1 MFSEID
7 KLPEEFLGCKVEQL
21 HDILQKPTLI
31 HLPGDIEQPLFISTL
46 LHGNETTGFYALQN
60 LLNEYKNKKLPRSLS
75 IFIGNTEAAV
85 TGQRRLER
93 QIDFN
98 RIWPGTHEHY
108 LAEAHMMQQV
118 TDIMRELKPFASID
132 IHNNTGRNPHYGCIN
147 ALDHRYL
154 SLAGMFSNIVV
165 YFTTPKGVQ
174 SAAFAEFCPS
184 VTLECGQSGEVDGV
198 VHATRYLHRVMNLQQ
213 LPAEP
218 TQPINLYHT
227 VARVMIPEGYSF
239 GFADDATINLYPDIE
254 MYNFCELKPGTAF
267 AWIEPES
274 SGYLETYDENEH
286 ETGREY
292 FAYNE
297 QHEIVLRKPVMPSM
311 LTVNTTVIRQ
321 DCLCYLMEKIK
332 IPQSDT

>member
-1 MFSEID
+1 MFTEID
-7 KLPEEFLGCKVEQL
+7 KLPNGFLSCKVEHL

-31 HLPGDIEQPLFISTL
+31 HLQGEIEQPLFISTL

-60 LLNEYKNKKLPRSLS
+60 LLQEYKDQKLPRSLS

-85 TGQRRLER
+85 TSQRRLER
-93 QIDFN
+93 QIDYN

-108 LAEAHMMQQV
+108 LAEAHMMQQI

-147 ALDHRYL
+147 ALDNRYL
-154 SLAGMFSNIVV
+154 SLAGMFSNTVV
-165 YFTTPKGVQ
+165 YFTSPKGVQ
-174 SAAFAEFCPS
+174 SAAFAEFCPA

-198 VHATRYLHRVMNLQQ
+198 LHATRYLQRVINLQQ
-213 LPAEP
+213 LPTEP
-218 TQPINLYHT
+218 PQHINLYHT

-239 GFADDATINLYPDIE
+239 GFADDATINLYPEIE

-267 AWIEPES
+267 AWVEPES

-292 FAYNE
+292 FIYND

-311 LTVNTTVIRQ
+311 LTVNTTAIRQ
-321 DCLCYLMEKIK
+321 DCLCYLMEKIS
-332 IPQSDT
+332 IPSSDT

>member
-1 MFSEID
+1 MFTEID
-7 KLPEEFLGCKVEQL
+7 YLPEGFLSCKVEHL

-31 HLPGDIEQPLFISTL
+31 HLQGEIAQPLFICTL

-60 LLNEYKNKKLPRSLS
+60 LLSEYKDQPLPRSLS

-85 TGQRRLER
+85 TRQRRLER
-93 QIDFN
+93 QIDYN

-108 LAEAHMMQQV
+108 LAEAHMMKQI
-118 TDIMRELKPFASID
+118 TDIMRERKPFASID

-147 ALDHRYL
+147 VLDNRYL
-154 SLAGMFSNIVV
+154 SLAGLFSDTVV
-165 YFTTPKGVQ
+165 YFTSPKGVQ
-174 SAAFAEFCPS
+174 SAAFAEFCPA

-198 VHATRYLHRVMNLQQ
+198 LHATRYLNRAINLQQ
-213 LPAEP
+213 LSTEP
-218 TQPINLYHT
+218 QQHINLYHT

-239 GFADDATINLYPDIE
+239 GFADDATINLYPEIE

-267 AWIEPES
+267 AWIEAET

-292 FAYNE
+292 FAYNDK
-297 QHEIVLRKPVMPSM
+297 HEIVLRKPVMPSM
-311 LTVNTTVIRQ
+311 LTINTTAIRQ
-321 DCLCYLMEKIK
+321 DCLCYLMEKIS
-332 IPQSDT
+332 IPQSDN